1 MTDRFNRDEMFYR
14 LAHLNVGIEKKEEV
28 LKDLKKVSNPNFQDS
43 QGTSY
48 LHMACQVHSV
58 EAISILLDLGADA
71 NISDER
77 GFSPILSAL
86 GSINENNNIIFEM
99 MLQHGLDLD
108 KIEGEST
115 LKEQIKSFDDE
126 GLNKII
132 QEYSVGLCERAETT
146 YLPYDL
152 EFVYIPEGKY
162 NKGLSVKERQQARE
176 INKNIIFEEQEMNV
190 ENGIFVSDIL
200 VTRTPILNSFAKKY
214 IDFRFYEGE
223 EKYAAYLKKESVDSL
238 CLRLNLRLPTEI
250 EWEYFVRA
258 GSDDLFSFGKQ
269 LPNDAEL
276 EKWLSFDFSDLSCV
290 NCNNFGL
297 YGIYTGDWCM
307 SAMRMSSKGFVQT
320 LHLNVMY
327 HQNNLVRN
335 GENIKRIIPI

>member
-1 MTDRFNRDEMFYR
+1 M
-14 LAHLNVGIEKKEEV
+14 
-28 LKDLKKVSNPNFQDS
+28 
-43 QGTSY
+43 
-48 LHMACQVHSV
+48 
-58 EAISILLDLGADA
+58 
-71 NISDER
+71 
-77 GFSPILSAL
+77 
-86 GSINENNNIIFEM
+86 
-99 MLQHGLDLD
+99 
-108 KIEGEST
+108 
-115 LKEQIKSFDDE
+115 
-126 GLNKII
+126 
-132 QEYSVGLCERAETT
+132 
-146 YLPYDL
+146 
-152 EFVYIPEGKY
+152 
-162 NKGLSVKERQQARE
+162 
-176 INKNIIFEEQEMNV
+176 
-190 ENGIFVSDIL
+190 
-200 VTRTPILNSFAKKY
+200 
-214 IDFRFYEGE
+214 
-223 EKYAAYLKKESVDSL
+223 
-238 CLRLNLRLPTEI
+238 RLPTEI